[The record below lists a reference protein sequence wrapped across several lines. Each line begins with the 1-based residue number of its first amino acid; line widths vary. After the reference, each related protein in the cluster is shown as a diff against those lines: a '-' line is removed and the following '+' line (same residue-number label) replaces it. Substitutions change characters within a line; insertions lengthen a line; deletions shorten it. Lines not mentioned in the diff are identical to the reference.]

1 MHCVQAGT
9 AECRQDRKGL
19 CCHTVYDMRW
29 SAMTWMSTLDS
40 DMHGIEELVVCP
52 HFVWRHNSYSHVAV
66 HVNSYVESQCTE
78 WTDRGRTLACSRTAT
93 TFSAT
98 SASTAIVA
106 M

>member
-9 AECRQDRKGL
+9 AECRQDRKGV

-40 DMHGIEELVVCP
+40 DMGLRSWLC
-52 HFVWRHNSYSHVAV
+52 A
-66 HVNSYVESQCTE
+66 
-78 WTDRGRTLACSRTAT
+78 RTLSVVT
-93 TFSAT
+93 TH
-98 SASTAIVA
+98 IA